1 MADGPQDELI
11 LNRGDAHA
19 FPVKV
24 ERQLQ
29 MHLRP
34 HQVEGVQFMFDRLM
48 GRAQAEGQAEGSRM
62 APSGCV
68 LAHEMGLGK
77 SLQSLVLIQVRVR
90 LGSGIGLGLGLG

>member
-29 MHLRP
+29 THLRP

-48 GRAQAEGQAEGSRM
+48 GRAQAEGSRM

-90 LGSGIGLGLGLG
+90 VRVRVRVSVRLTLT